1 MYFQCWS
8 CESFEHC
15 KHLTILNIW
24 AFEHFEPGRGV
35 GSIAALSRACGR
47 SPFPPVASWGWR
59 KSNICIFCIFHFSF
73 CIMDFAFASR
83 IWIFFEFL
91 HFTFCMLYFAFARK
105 SKICVSP
112 VRGWSLH
119 SEDPVSSVCKWLKIS
134 YCLLKSGWKYRIVYL
149 KVAENNINY

>member
-1 MYFQCWS
+1 MYFQYWS
-8 CESFEHC
+8 CERAWYHVEHC

-83 IWIFFEFL
+83 IWRIFLSFYIL
-91 HFTFCMLYFAFARK
+91 HFVCCILHLQEKARFVSHQFGVEAFT
-105 SKICVSP
+105 
-112 VRGWSLH
+112 
-119 SEDPVSSVCKWLKIS
+119 LKIPF
-134 YCLLKSGWKYRIVYL
+134 LQFVSGWKYHIVYL
-149 KVAENNINY
+149 KVAENIVLST